1 MKEWI
6 ILWQHLPQSINP
18 VIFAIGSFRIH
29 YYGLMYLIAF
39 AATYALVSYRIRYE
53 HSFSASKEQIKDL
66 MVYMLVG
73 LLIGARLGYVI
84 FYNPGYYAK
93 HPFEILLPF
102 QFENGITFT
111 GFSGMSFHGGLIGVI
126 LSSWWYSK
134 KAGLDV
140 FKMADLFCPVVPL
153 GYTFGRLGNFINGE
167 LFGRITTHPIGMYF
181 PLAPGDGR
189 RHPSQLYEAFFE
201 GIFVFIV
208 LWNVR
213 RRNQPTGAMLAF
225 YLAGYGI
232 VRFIIEYFRE
242 PDAHIGLLW
251 ISFSM
256 GQILCAVMTAS
267 GLGLYLYLRFV
278 NRRIV

>member
-93 HPFEILLPF
+93 HSFEILLPF

-181 PLAPGDGR
+181 PLAPGDNR

>member
-1 MKEWI
+1 MKEWT

-18 VIFAIGSFRIH
+18 VIFAVGSFRIH

-39 AATYALVSYRIRYE
+39 AATYALVSYRIRHE

-66 MVYMLVG
+66 MVYMIIG
-73 LLIGARLGYVI
+73 LLIGARLGYVV

-93 HPFEILLPF
+93 HPFEIILPF

-140 FKMADLFCPVVPL
+140 FEMADLFCPVVPL

-181 PLAPGDGR
+181 PFAPGADR

-201 GIFVFIV
+201 GLFLFIV

-213 RRNQPTGAMLAF
+213 RRNQPAGAMLAF

-256 GQILCAVMTAS
+256 GQILCTVMTAF
-267 GLGLYLYLRFV
+267 GLGLYFYLRFV
-278 NRRIV
+278 NRRKV

>member
-1 MKEWI
+1 MKEWT

-18 VIFAIGSFRIH
+18 VIFTVGSFRIH

-39 AATYALVSYRIRYE
+39 AATYALVSYRIRHE

-66 MVYMLVG
+66 MVYMIVG
-73 LLIGARLGYVI
+73 LLIGARLGYVV

-93 HPFEILLPF
+93 HPFEIILPF

-140 FKMADLFCPVVPL
+140 FEMADLFCPVVPL
-153 GYTFGRLGNFINGE
+153 GYTFGRVGNFINGE

-181 PLAPGDGR
+181 PFAPGADR

-201 GIFVFIV
+201 GLFLFIV

-213 RRNQPTGAMLAF
+213 RRNQPAGAMLAF

-251 ISFSM
+251 ISFTM
-256 GQILCAVMTAS
+256 GQILCTVMTAF

>member
-1 MKEWI
+1 MKEWT

-18 VIFAIGSFRIH
+18 VIFTVGSFRIH

-39 AATYALVSYRIRYE
+39 AATYALVSYRIRHE
-53 HSFSASKEQIKDL
+53 HSFSVSKEQIKDL
-66 MVYMLVG
+66 MVYMIVG
-73 LLIGARLGYVI
+73 LLIGARLGYVV

-93 HPFEILLPF
+93 HPFEIILPF

-140 FKMADLFCPVVPL
+140 FEMADLFCPVVPL
-153 GYTFGRLGNFINGE
+153 GYTFGRVGNFINGE

-181 PLAPGDGR
+181 PFAPGADR

-201 GIFVFIV
+201 GLFLFIV

-213 RRNQPTGAMLAF
+213 RRNQPAGAMLAF

-256 GQILCAVMTAS
+256 GQILCTVMTAF
-267 GLGLYLYLRFV
+267 GLGLYFYLRFV
-278 NRRIV
+278 NRRKV